1 MDSSDVI
8 GHDAGGIAENSQS
21 SDTNDIS
28 TNADQGVSA
37 ETPYSESP
45 LENPD
50 QFSREQQRLG
60 HLVQTQ
66 SVTVSP
72 TLPPEYL
79 EQYEQICPGTG
90 ERILLSSVELA
101 EKEQEADIKLRHRR
115 QQIED
120 ESNRARSR
128 RADRAQWMAFVLSFT
143 AILGGLVLIFLDKST
158 AGLGAI
164 ITPTAA
170 LITAFIANQVNA
182 KNRSSVSTDMAKQ
195 VVDSLT
201 GNLTANPDNNE
212 SI

>member
-1 MDSSDVI
+1 MDTSDVI
-8 GHDAGGIAENSQS
+8 GHDAGGIEENSQS

-37 ETPYSESP
+37 ETPYSEAP

-101 EKEQEADIKLRHRR
+101 EREQEADIKLRHLR
-115 QQIED
+115 QQIEE

-158 AGLGAI
+158 MGLGAI

-170 LITAFIANQVNA
+170 LIAAFIANQVNA
-182 KNRSSVSTDMAKQ
+182 RNRSSVSTDMAKQ

>member
-8 GHDAGGIAENSQS
+8 GHDAGGIEENPQS
-21 SDTNDIS
+21 SDTHDSS

-37 ETPYSESP
+37 ETPCSEAP

-50 QFSREQQRLG
+50 QCSREQQRLG

-101 EKEQEADIKLRHRR
+101 EREQEADIKLRHRR
-115 QQIED
+115 QQIEE

-143 AILGGLVLIFLDKST
+143 AILGGLVLIFLDKPT

-164 ITPTAA
+164 ITATAA
-170 LITAFIANQVNA
+170 LIAAFIANQVNA
-182 KNRSSVSTDMAKQ
+182 KNRSSVSIDMAKQ

-212 SI
+212 SM

>member
-8 GHDAGGIAENSQS
+8 GHDAGGIEENSQS
-21 SDTNDIS
+21 SDTSDIS

-115 QQIED
+115 QQIEE

-143 AILGGLVLIFLDKST
+143 AISTMWCHAATCQCFFHSRFHVARGFLKDW
-158 AGLGAI
+158 A
-164 ITPTAA
+164 
-170 LITAFIANQVNA
+170 QVP
-182 KNRSSVSTDMAKQ
+182 KD
-195 VVDSLT
+195 
-201 GNLTANPDNNE
+201 
-212 SI
+212 

>member
-170 LITAFIANQVNA
+170 LIAAFIANQVNA